1 MAMDKM
7 DIECLH
13 LLQFKCRLKLY
24 MIHSRTILRKA
35 AKPVDRWT
43 KSVVIFLVVNVA
55 SYFLTQIFSN
65 LGIFVYWLQ
74 KLFKLSHFV

>member
-35 AKPVDRWT
+35 VKPVAQVE
-43 KSVVIFLVVNVA
+43 KKCC
-55 SYFLTQIFSN
+55 YFPSC
-65 LGIFVYWLQ
+65 
-74 KLFKLSHFV
+74 